1 MLKSMPIKVRKRQKV
16 YEGLYDLNEKP
27 YDKPL
32 YKYMDMGAAIKCI
45 KDGSLRFVEP
55 SCWKDQFE
63 KLFYMAA
70 YKNIAKDA
78 NPLLYANC
86 FTKEQMSE
94 AAWELYTYHG
104 NGISANCVQF
114 SIDVKKL
121 REELADNV
129 KNHANW
135 RFFEG
140 DVNYEYNTEDLIRL
154 HLKNDKYK
162 VRSELFSKDFS
173 VDNFLTLLL
182 LKRRMFEHEHEY
194 RFFLIDEDTKSHK
207 KGQLQKG
214 GYRGEAKDVKIDW
227 TKIVTKISINKACND
242 VDYNIFVD
250 IAESNGFKTKDI
262 ERVDIYKKPKRR
274 LSIDIG

>member
-1 MLKSMPIKVRKRQKV
+1 MPIKVRKGQKV

-104 NGISANCVQF
+104 NGIGANCVQF

-121 REELADNV
+121 REELADNA
-129 KNHANW
+129 KSHSNW
-135 RFFEG
+135 CLYEG
-140 DVNYEYNTEDLIRL
+140 DVNYEYNAEDLIRL

-207 KGQLQKG
+207 KGQLLKG

-227 TKIVTKISINKACND
+227 TKIVTKISINKACSD
-242 VDYNIFVD
+242 IDYKIFVD
-250 IAESNGFKTKDI
+250 FAERNGFNRKDI
-262 ERVDIYKKPKRR
+262 EKIDIYKKPRRR